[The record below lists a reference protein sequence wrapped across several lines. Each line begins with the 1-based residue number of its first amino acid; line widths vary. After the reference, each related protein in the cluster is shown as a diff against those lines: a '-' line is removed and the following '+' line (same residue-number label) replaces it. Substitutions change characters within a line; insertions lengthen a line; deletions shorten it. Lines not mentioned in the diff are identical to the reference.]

1 MIEIENTEP
10 VECEVQQP
18 IQQDIPY
25 PRSQRQAS
33 PLFVP
38 FDAASS
44 DEEDIPQVR
53 SPKTRALLL
62 SSSQRAPSSPRVVP
76 SSTQQSRSIPVFE
89 YAQKSP
95 IPQEFI
101 LPGESKETRL
111 NISQTTSTSEGALF
125 VPGGDNE
132 PRSDSPCVPETD
144 QQLQRIKEVGVR
156 EKANLNRSPF
166 PERTTSKP
174 GKEVEIAE
182 TPPALLAAPQTQ
194 NTPSRSSRPQ
204 ERNTGLQAP
213 TQSINIQ
220 SNFTQTYSSSGTTS
234 SGSCF
239 PPNIFVWLLIRL
251 C

>member
-1 MIEIENTEP
+1 MIEIENIEP
-10 VECEVQQP
+10 VECEVQP
-18 IQQDIPY
+18 VQQDIPY

-44 DEEDIPQVR
+44 DEEDIPLVH

-62 SSSQRAPSSPRVVP
+62 SSSRRAPSSSKVVP
-76 SSTQQSRSIPVFE
+76 SPTQQSHSIPVFE
-89 YAQKSP
+89 YVRKSP

-101 LPGESKETRL
+101 LPDESKETSL
-111 NISQTTSTSEGALF
+111 NISQATSISEGALF

-132 PRSDSPCVPETD
+132 SRPDSPCVPETD
-144 QQLQRIKEVGVR
+144 QQPQRIKEVGVR
-156 EKANLNRSPF
+156 EKANLNRSLF

-174 GKEVEIAE
+174 GKEIEIAE

-194 NTPSRSSRPQ
+194 NTPSRSSCPQ
-204 ERNTGLQAP
+204 ERDTGLQAP

-220 SNFTQTYSSSGTTS
+220 SNFSQTYSSSGITS

-239 PPNIFVWLLIRL
+239 SPNIFAWLLIRL